1 MDNNLIISDIL
12 PIEKSNEL
20 LLIKKRKEVL
30 DVSCTKKYLSLE
42 SRDDLDNEKK
52 TLLEDVRTLKEMIE
66 PGLPEES
73 WMIPELEKLEQELS
87 EKKYD
92 EILEILEK
100 KYRRA
105 SENNDAEEMEFIHYW
120 IQHIKQKHIDS
131 EIGKNIL
138 TGNCNENLISMKFNS

>member
-1 MDNNLIISDIL
+1 MDNNLIISEIL

-30 DVSCTKKYLSLE
+30 DVSRTKKYLSLE
-42 SRDDLDNEKK
+42 SMEYLDNEKK
-52 TLLEDVRTLKEMIE
+52 TLLEDVQTLKEIIE

-73 WMIPELEKLEQELS
+73 WMLPELEKLEQELS
-87 EKKYD
+87 EKNYN

-100 KYRRA
+100 KYRSA
-105 SENNDAEEMEFIHYW
+105 SEKNDAEEMEFIHYL

-138 TGNCNENLISMKFNS
+138 SGNCNEDLISIKFNF